1 MKACV
6 YDKTEKGRE
15 EIATRKYA
23 LPSRLRT
30 LLVMIDGRA
39 TLDVVLKNVAGL
51 GLDGESVSLLLAQD
65 YIHLVSGG
73 EEEDCLAAATPRK
86 AIKRRTGSA
95 AFLA

>member
-1 MKACV
+1 MKVCV

-30 LLVMIDGRA
+30 LLVMVDGHA
-39 TLDVVLKNVAGL
+39 TLEAVLKNVAGL
-51 GLDGESVSLLLAQD
+51 GLDGESVSLLLKQG
-65 YIHLVSGG
+65 YIQLISGG
-73 EEEDCLAAATPRK
+73 EEAACLEAAAPRK
-86 AIKRRTGSA
+86 AIKRRTGTA